1 MCAELTASCM
11 STGQPRYYLL
21 LTGIH
26 RFLAPL
32 FTSIAN
38 LLGTSTPPTAMI
50 QLKPGIPPASLSK
63 PSHSA
68 ARRKNRMERKKNGGL
83 RFKRVFSDPA
93 IAPFDQ
99 IEWGRRTAEITDDG
113 GRVIF
118 KQEDIEVPKNW
129 SALAT
134 KIAVSKYFYG
144 DIANGTDPYKGGR
157 ETSVRQLIHRVTRTI
172 TDCGIADSYFADAEA
187 AETFYDELTW
197 LCLNQHGAFNS
208 PVWFNVGLYH
218 QYGVG
223 KGAGAGNYF
232 YNSETG
238 EAERATS
245 QYEYPQGSACF
256 IQSVGDTMEDIM
268 RLATSE
274 AMLFKFGSG
283 TGTDLSSL
291 RSTREK
297 LSGGGKPSG
306 PLSFLKVYDKIANV
320 VKSGGKT
327 RRAAKMNTLKDWHP
341 DIEEFIDAKQNEEKK
356 AWALIEQGYD
366 GSYNGDAYGS
376 VMYQNE
382 NLSVRVSDEFMNAAV
397 DGREWVTKNVRDG
410 SPCDKKDARG
420 LLRKIAEGTYICGD
434 PGMQFDSTIH
444 KWHTCKGTGRQN
456 STNPCSEYLFP
467 DNTACNL
474 ASLNLM
480 KFKGEDEVFDVERF
494 KAAVRLFITAQEI
507 LVDNASYPI
516 KEIAENSHIFRT
528 LGLGYAN
535 LGSLIMSYG
544 YGYDTVEGRALCG
557 AITAIMTG
565 EAYEQSALL
574 AKTMGPFPGYREARC
589 SGVSKPAAKD
599 NVASM
604 LEVIEL
610 HREAVEEIPDVEEF
624 GYLKKE
630 ATRAWDRATDLG
642 KRHGYRNAQVTVLA
656 PTGTI
661 SFLMDCDTTG
671 IEPDIALVKY
681 KLLAGGGML
690 KIVNQTIRP
699 ALEHLG
705 YAEDEIARSI
715 EHVDLFDTIED
726 ATPGADHSAV
736 LAGRAEAGRFYPTP
750 LRAEHLPIFDCAFR
764 AHLGERSLHYMA
776 HLRMMAAAQPFLSG
790 AISKTVNMPENATV
804 DDIMNTYVEGWR
816 LGLKSIAIYRDGS
829 KRSAPLNTRKTR
841 DMGAFDGAM
850 DVIAKPEELQ
860 KLILELEEEI
870 AMLRSRLDQPIRH
883 RMPDTRMS
891 LTHRFEIAGHEGY
904 ITVGL
909 YEDGQPGELL
919 ITMWKEGSTIGGLMD
934 TVGTLTSIALQY
946 GVPLE
951 SLVKKFA
958 YQRFEPSG
966 FTKNPDIRN
975 ATSITDYV
983 FRYLGCQFIK
993 GYKEA
998 TSPNRA
1004 QPEFPLKEIA
1014 EMEKK
1019 AINRPVAEL
1028 PRTAEKE
1035 LIDVITSHSPGE
1047 GNPKVITTGYTY
1059 ADRVKEALGN
1069 MFMDIVCSHCGSDKV
1084 IRAGACGVCTE
1095 CGTSQGCS

>member
-1 MCAELTASCM
+1 
-11 STGQPRYYLL
+11 
-21 LTGIH
+21 
-26 RFLAPL
+26 
-32 FTSIAN
+32 
-38 LLGTSTPPTAMI
+38 MI
-50 QLKPGIPPASLSK
+50 QLRPGIPPASLNEPSK
-63 PSHSA
+63 LA
-68 ARRKNRMERKKNGGL
+68 ERQKNRAEKKKNTGL
-83 RFKRVFSDPA
+83 RFKRVFSDA
-93 IAPFDQ
+93 TVSPFDQ
-99 IEWGRRTAEITDDG
+99 IEWERRTAEINDDSG
-113 GRVIF
+113 KVIF
-118 KQEDIEVPKNW
+118 KQENIEVPKSW

-144 DIANGTDPYKGGR
+144 DIGNGTDPHKGGR

-172 TDCGIADSYFADAEA
+172 TDWGIADGYFADTEA
-187 AETFYDELTW
+187 AETFHDELTW

-223 KGAGAGNYF
+223 RGAGAGNYF
-232 YNSETG
+232 YNGETG
-238 EAERATS
+238 KAERATS

-256 IQSVGDTMEDIM
+256 IQRVDDTMEDIM
-268 RLATSE
+268 RLAMSE
-274 AMLFKFGSG
+274 AMLFKYGSG

-306 PLSFLKVYDKIANV
+306 PLSFLKVYDQVANV

-341 DIEEFIDAKQNEEKK
+341 DIEEFIDAKQKEEKK
-356 AWALIEQGYD
+356 AWALVEQGYD

-382 NLSVRVSDEFMNAAV
+382 NLSVRVSDEFMEAALE
-397 DGREWVTKNVRDG
+397 GREWWTRRVRDG
-410 SPCDKKDARG
+410 KPCERKDART
-420 LLRKIAEGTYICGD
+420 LLRKIAEGTHVCGD

-444 KWHTCKGTGRQN
+444 KWHTCKGTDRQN
-456 STNPCSEYLFP
+456 STNPCSEYLFL

-480 KFKGEDEVFDVERF
+480 KFKAADGDFDVERF
-494 KAAVRLFITAQEI
+494 KAAVRIFITAQEI
-507 LVDNASYPI
+507 IVDNASYPI

-535 LGSLIMSYG
+535 LGSLVMSYG
-544 YGYDTVEGRALCG
+544 FGYDSVEGRALCG

-565 EAYEQSALL
+565 EAYEQSARL
-574 AKTMGPFPGYREARC
+574 AQSIGPFPGYHDARA
-589 SGVSKPAAKD
+589 SGVPKPVAKD

-604 LEVIEL
+604 SEVIDL
-610 HREAVEEIPDVEEF
+610 HRCAVREISDAEEF
-624 GYLKKE
+624 AHLKEE
-630 ATRAWDRATDLG
+630 AAKVWESAAELG
-642 KRHGYRNAQVTVLA
+642 KRYGYRNAQVTVLA

-690 KIVNQTIRP
+690 KIVNQTVKP
-699 ALEHLG
+699 ALEKLG
-705 YAEDEIARSI
+705 YNSEEIERIIAHI
-715 EHVDLFDTIED
+715 DAFDTIENITD
-726 ATPGADHSAV
+726 TDGSKISSGLKP
-736 LAGRAEAGRFYPTP
+736 
-750 LRAEHLPIFDCAFR
+750 EHLSVFDCAFKPFK
-764 AHLGERSLHYMA
+764 GERSLNYMA

-790 AISKTVNMPENATV
+790 AISKTVNMPEAATV

-829 KRSAPLNTRKTR
+829 KRSAPLNTRKTKH
-841 DMGAFDGAM
+841 MGAVE
-850 DVIAKPEELQ
+850 DVDIALDATIERDQFEKR
-860 KLILELEEEI
+860 ILELEEEL
-870 AMLRSRLDQPIRH
+870 AMVRSRLDQPIRH

-909 YEDGQPGELL
+909 YEDGQPGELF
-919 ITMWKEGSTIGGLMD
+919 ITMSKEGSTIGGLMD

-983 FRYLGCQFIK
+983 FRWLACQFIK

-998 TSPNRA
+998 TSPTRG
-1004 QPEFPLKEIA
+1004 QTELPLKEIP

-1019 AINRPVAEL
+1019 ALNRPVSDLA
-1028 PRTAEKE
+1028 RTGEKE
-1035 LIDVITSHSPGE
+1035 LIDVIISHSPNDGSPQVV
-1047 GNPKVITTGYTY
+1047 GNGSSH
-1059 ADRVKEALGN
+1059 ADRVQEALGN

>member
-1 MCAELTASCM
+1 
-11 STGQPRYYLL
+11 
-21 LTGIH
+21 
-26 RFLAPL
+26 
-32 FTSIAN
+32 
-38 LLGTSTPPTAMI
+38 MI
-50 QLKPGIPPASLSK
+50 QLKPGISASQFNK
-63 PSHSA
+63 GRKGR
-68 ARRKNRMERKKNGGL
+68 ARARIRRGTGTQRAGL
-83 RFKRVFSDPA
+83 HFKRVFSDA
-93 IAPFDQ
+93 KSAPFDEM
-99 IEWGRRTAEITDDG
+99 EWERRIAEITDDG
-113 GRVIF
+113 GKIIF
-118 KQEDIEVPKNW
+118 KQDNIEVPADW
-129 SALAT
+129 SELAT

-144 DIANGTDPYKGGR
+144 DIANGTDPEKGGR

-172 TDCGIADSYFADAEA
+172 ADWGLLDGYFADAQTA
-187 AETFYDELTW
+187 DLFYDELTW

-208 PVWFNVGLYH
+208 PVWFNVGLYQ
-218 QYGVG
+218 QYGIG
-223 KGAGAGNYF
+223 NGAGEGNYF
-232 YNSETG
+232 YNRETG
-238 EAERATS
+238 TADRAAT

-256 IQSVGDTMEDIM
+256 IQSVDDTMEDIM

-274 AMLFKFGSG
+274 AMLFKYGSG
-283 TGTDLSSL
+283 TGSDLSTL

-306 PLSFLKVYDKIANV
+306 PLSFLKVYDQVANV

-341 DIEEFIDAKQNEEKK
+341 DIEEFIDAKQKEEKK

-382 NLSVRVSDEFMNAAV
+382 NLSVRVSDEFMHAALE
-397 DGREWVTKNVRDG
+397 DREWWTRRVRDG
-410 SPCDKKDARG
+410 SPCERKDART
-420 LLRKIAEGTYICGD
+420 LLRKIAEGTHICGD

-456 STNPCSEYLFP
+456 STNPCSEYLFL

-480 KFKGEDEVFDVERF
+480 KFKKADGMFDVERF
-494 KAAVRLFITAQEI
+494 KAAVRIFITAQEI
-507 LVDNASYPI
+507 IVDNASYPV

-535 LGSLIMSYG
+535 LGSLVMSYG
-544 YGYDTVEGRALCG
+544 YGYDSVEGRALCG
-557 AITAIMTG
+557 AITAVMTG

-604 LEVIEL
+604 LEVIDL
-610 HREAVEEIPDVEEF
+610 HRDAVEEIPEAEEF
-624 GYLKKE
+624 AYLKKE
-630 ATRAWDRATDLG
+630 AARAWDRAADLG

-699 ALEHLG
+699 ALQHLG
-705 YAEDEIARSI
+705 YAEEEIARII

-726 ATPGADHSAV
+726 ATPCADHSAV
-736 LAGRAEAGRFYPTP
+736 LAGTAEAGRLYPTP

-764 AHLGERSLHYMA
+764 AHLGERSLHYIA

-841 DMGAFDGAM
+841 DMGSLDGVI
-850 DVIAKPEELQ
+850 DVTVEREDLHNR
-860 KLILELEEEI
+860 ILELENEI
-870 AMLRSRLDQPIRH
+870 AILRGRPFRH
-883 RMPDTRMS
+883 RMSDTRMS
-891 LTHRFEIAGHEGY
+891 LTHKFEIAGHEGY

-909 YEDGQPGELL
+909 FDDGEPGELF
-919 ITMWKEGSTIGGLMD
+919 ITMAKEGSTIGGLMD

-966 FTKNPDIRN
+966 FTKNPDIRS

-983 FRYLGCQFIK
+983 FRWLGCQFIK

-998 TSPNRA
+998 TAPHRGQS
-1004 QPEFPLKEIA
+1004 ELPLKELA

-1019 AINRPVAEL
+1019 AVNRPVSDL

-1035 LIDVITSHSPGE
+1035 LIDVITSHSPNE
-1047 GNPKVITTGYTY
+1047 GNPKMLSKGYTH
-1059 ADRVKEALGN
+1059 ADRVKVALGN
-1069 MFMDIVCSHCGSDKV
+1069 MFMGIVCSVCGSDKV
-1084 IRAGACGVCTE
+1084 IRAGACGVCMQ

>member
-1 MCAELTASCM
+1 
-11 STGQPRYYLL
+11 
-21 LTGIH
+21 
-26 RFLAPL
+26 LAPL

-38 LLGTSTPPTAMI
+38 LFGNLNPSHTAMI
-50 QLKPGIPPASLSK
+50 QLKPGIPPASLNK
-63 PSHSA
+63 PTHAA

-83 RFKRVFSDPA
+83 RFKRVFSDA
-93 IAPFDQ
+93 AVAPFDQ
-99 IEWGRRTAEITDDG
+99 IEWERRTAEITDDG
-113 GRVIF
+113 GKVIF

-129 SALAT
+129 SPLAT

-218 QYGVG
+218 QYGIG

-232 YNSETG
+232 YNRETG
-238 EAERATS
+238 KAERAAS

-274 AMLFKFGSG
+274 AMLFKYGSG

-306 PLSFLKVYDKIANV
+306 PLSFLKVYDQIANV

-341 DIEEFIDAKQNEEKK
+341 DIEEFIDAKQKEEKK

-382 NLSVRVSDEFMNAAV
+382 NVSVRVSDEFMDAALEGHEWWTRRV
-397 DGREWVTKNVRDG
+397 TDGK
-410 SPCDKKDARG
+410 PCEKKDARI
-420 LLRKIAEGTYICGD
+420 LLRKIAQGTWICGD
-434 PGMQFDSTIH
+434 PGMQFDTTIH
-444 KWHTCKGTGRQN
+444 KWHTCKGTDRQN
-456 STNPCSEYLFP
+456 STNPCSEYLFL

-480 KFKGEDEVFDVERF
+480 KFKTADGDFDVERF
-494 KAAVRLFITAQEI
+494 KAAVRIFITAQEI
-507 LVDNASYPI
+507 IVDSASYPI
-516 KEIAENSHIFRT
+516 REIAENSHIFRT

-544 YGYDTVEGRALCG
+544 YGYDSVEGRALCG

-565 EAYEQSALL
+565 EAYAQSARM
-574 AKTMGPFPGYREARC
+574 ARTMGPFSGYRDARA
-589 SGVSKPAAKD
+589 SGVAKPVAKD
-599 NVASM
+599 NVAPM

-610 HREAVEEIPDVEEF
+610 HRCAVHQISDAKEFAHLKEEA
-624 GYLKKE
+624 
-630 ATRAWDRATDLG
+630 ASTWDNAAELG

-690 KIVNQTIRP
+690 KIVNQTIKP
-699 ALEHLG
+699 ALEKLG
-705 YAEDEIARSI
+705 YGSDEIERIVAHI
-715 EHVDLFDTIED
+715 DAFDTIED
-726 ATPGADHSAV
+726 VEGSASVPLANGLEGATETVTLHRSGLKP
-736 LAGRAEAGRFYPTP
+736 
-750 LRAEHLPIFDCAFR
+750 EHLPIFDCAFKPFK
-764 AHLGERSLHYMA
+764 GERSLHYLA
-776 HLRMMAAAQPFLSG
+776 HLKMMAAAQPFLSG
-790 AISKTVNMPENATV
+790 AISKTVNLPESASV
-804 DDIMNTYVEGWR
+804 DDIMNTYIEGWR
-816 LGLKSIAIYRDGS
+816 LGLKSVAIYREGS
-829 KRSAPLNTRKTR
+829 KRSAPLNTRKTK
-841 DMGAFDGAM
+841 DMGATVGGIVDAGL
-850 DVIAKPEELQ
+850 VVETLQ
-860 KLILELEEEI
+860 KRILELEEELT
-870 AMLRSRLDQPIRH
+870 MLRGQVDQPVRH
-883 RMPDTRMS
+883 RMPDTRTS
-891 LTHRFEIAGHEGY
+891 LTHKFEIAGHEGY

-909 YEDGQPGELL
+909 YEDGQPGELF
-919 ITMWKEGSTIGGLMD
+919 ITMSKEGSTIGGLMD

-966 FTKNPDIRN
+966 FTKNPDIRH

-983 FRYLGCQFIK
+983 FRWLACQFIK

-998 TSPNRA
+998 TAPNRA
-1004 QPEFPLKEIA
+1004 QPDLPLKEIPDI
-1014 EMEKK
+1014 EKK
-1019 AINRPVAEL
+1019 ALNRPVTDLA
-1028 PRTAEKE
+1028 RTGDKE
-1035 LIDVITSHSPGE
+1035 VIDVITGHPSNPGNGDTPAE
-1047 GNPKVITTGYTY
+1047 GNGNGAGTSLY
-1059 ADRVKEALGN
+1059 RVTIALGSI
-1069 MFMDIVCSHCGSDKV
+1069 FMGITCSVCGSDKV

>member
-1 MCAELTASCM
+1 
-11 STGQPRYYLL
+11 LL

-26 RFLAPL
+26 SFLAPL
-32 FTSIAN
+32 FTSILN
-38 LLGTSTPPTAMI
+38 LLGTSTLPTAMI
-50 QLKPGIPPASLSK
+50 QLKPGIPPASLNK
-63 PSHSA
+63 PQRST
-68 ARRKNRMERKKNGGL
+68 ARRKSRIQRKKNSGV
-83 RFKRVFSDPA
+83 RFKRVFSDA
-93 IAPFDQ
+93 AVAPFDQ
-99 IEWGRRTAEITDDG
+99 VEWERRTAEITDDG
-113 GRVIF
+113 GKIIF

-129 SALAT
+129 SPLAT

-157 ETSVRQLIHRVTRTI
+157 EMSVRQLIHRVTRTI
-172 TDCGIADSYFADAEA
+172 TDCGMADGYFSDADA
-187 AETFYDELTW
+187 AEIFYDELTW

-232 YNSETG
+232 YNRETG
-238 EAERATS
+238 KAERAPS

-274 AMLFKFGSG
+274 AMLFKYGSG

-306 PLSFLKVYDKIANV
+306 PLSFLKVYDQIANV

-341 DIEEFIDAKQNEEKK
+341 DIEEFIDAKQKEEKK
-356 AWALIEQGYD
+356 AWALIEKGYD

-382 NLSVRVSDEFMNAAV
+382 NVSVRVSDEFMDAARE
-397 DGREWVTKNVRDG
+397 GREWWTRRVTDG
-410 SPCDKKDARG
+410 KPCEKKDART
-420 LLRKIAEGTYICGD
+420 LLRKIAEGTWICGD
-434 PGMQFDSTIH
+434 PGMQFDTTIH
-444 KWHTCKGTGRQN
+444 KWHTCKGTDRQN
-456 STNPCSEYLFP
+456 STNPCSEYLFL

-480 KFKGEDEVFDVERF
+480 KFKTADGDFDIERF
-494 KAAVRLFITAQEI
+494 KAAVRIFITAQEI
-507 LVDNASYPI
+507 IVDNASYPI

-544 YGYDTVEGRALCG
+544 YGYDSVEGRALCG

-565 EAYEQSALL
+565 EAYAQSARL
-574 AKTMGPFPGYREARC
+574 ARTMGPFPGYRDARA
-589 SGVSKPAAKD
+589 SGVAKPVAKD
-599 NVASM
+599 NVAPM

-610 HREAVEEIPDVEEF
+610 HRCAVHQIPDAQEFAHLKEE
-624 GYLKKE
+624 
-630 ATRAWDRATDLG
+630 AASTWDNAAELG
-642 KRHGYRNAQVTVLA
+642 GRHGYRNAQVTVLA

-690 KIVNQTIRP
+690 KIVNQTVKP
-699 ALEHLG
+699 ALEKIS
-705 YAEDEIARSI
+705 YSSDDI
-715 EHVDLFDTIED
+715 ERIVAHIDAFDTIED
-726 ATPGADHSAV
+726 VTD
-736 LAGRAEAGRFYPTP
+736 AEGTRISSGLKP
-750 LRAEHLPIFDCAFR
+750 EHLPIFDCAFKPFKGER
-764 AHLGERSLHYMA
+764 ALHYLAHLK
-776 HLRMMAAAQPFLSG
+776 MMAAAQPFLSG
-790 AISKTVNMPENATV
+790 AISKTVNLPESATV
-804 DDIMNTYVEGWR
+804 DDIMKTYMEGWR
-816 LGLKSIAIYRDGS
+816 LGLKSVAIYREGS
-829 KRSAPLNTRKTR
+829 KRSAPLNTRKTK
-841 DMGAFDGAM
+841 DMGTIGAAVAGGV
-850 DVIAKPEELQ
+850 DAGPTDAAPLGNR
-860 KLILELEEEI
+860 ILELEQEL
-870 AMLRSRLDQPIRH
+870 ATLRSQVDQPVRH
-883 RMPDTRMS
+883 RMPDTRTS
-891 LTHRFEIAGHEGY
+891 LTHKFEIAGHEGY

-909 YEDGQPGELL
+909 YENDQPGELF
-919 ITMWKEGSTIGGLMD
+919 ITMSKEGSTIGGLMD

-966 FTKNPDIRN
+966 FTKNPDIRH

-983 FRYLGCQFIK
+983 FRWLACEFIK

-998 TSPNRA
+998 TAPNRN
-1004 QPEFPLKEIA
+1004 QPDLPLKEIPDI
-1014 EMEKK
+1014 EKK
-1019 AINRPVAEL
+1019 SLNRPVTDLA
-1028 PRTAEKE
+1028 RTGEKE
-1035 LIDVITSHSPGE
+1035 VIDVITGHPSNPGNGGTSE
-1047 GNPKVITTGYTY
+1047 GNGNGAGTSSY
-1059 ADRVKEALGN
+1059 RVTVALGSI
-1069 MFMDIVCSHCGSDKV
+1069 FMGITCSVCGSDKV

>member
-1 MCAELTASCM
+1 
-11 STGQPRYYLL
+11 
-21 LTGIH
+21 
-26 RFLAPL
+26 
-32 FTSIAN
+32 
-38 LLGTSTPPTAMI
+38 MI
-50 QLKPGIPPASLSK
+50 QLKPGIPPASLNK
-63 PSHSA
+63 LSHSA

-83 RFKRVFSDPA
+83 RIKRVFSDA
-93 IAPFDQ
+93 AVAPFDQ
-99 IEWGRRTAEITDDG
+99 IEWERRNAEINDDG
-113 GRVIF
+113 GKVIF

-157 ETSVRQLIHRVTRTI
+157 EISVRQLIHRVTRTI
-172 TDCGIADSYFADAEA
+172 TDCGIADGYFADAEA

-232 YNSETG
+232 YNRETG
-238 EAERATS
+238 KAERAAS

-268 RLATSE
+268 RLAMSE

-306 PLSFLKVYDKIANV
+306 PLSFLKVYDQIANV

-341 DIEEFIDAKQNEEKK
+341 DIEEFIDAKQKEERK

-382 NLSVRVSDEFMNAAV
+382 NVSVRVSDEFMDAALEGHEWWTRRV
-397 DGREWVTKNVRDG
+397 IDGK
-410 SPCDKKDARG
+410 PCEKKDARV
-420 LLRKIAEGTYICGD
+420 LLRKIAEGTWICGD
-434 PGMQFDSTIH
+434 PGMQFDTTIH
-444 KWHTCKGTGRQN
+444 KWHPCKGTDRQN
-456 STNPCSEYLFP
+456 STNPCSEYLFL

-480 KFKGEDEVFDVERF
+480 KFKTADGDFDIERF
-494 KAAVRLFITAQEI
+494 KAAVRIFITAQEI
-507 LVDNASYPI
+507 IVDNASYPI
-516 KEIAENSHIFRT
+516 REIAENSHIFRT

-544 YGYDTVEGRALCG
+544 YGYDSVEGRALCG

-565 EAYEQSALL
+565 EAYAQSARMAR
-574 AKTMGPFPGYREARC
+574 AKGPFPGYRDSRA
-589 SGVSKPAAKD
+589 SGVAKPVAKD
-599 NVASM
+599 NVAPM

-610 HREAVEEIPDVEEF
+610 HRCAVHQIPDTKGFAHLKEE
-624 GYLKKE
+624 
-630 ATRAWDRATDLG
+630 AASTWDNAAELG

-690 KIVNQTIRP
+690 KIVNQTIKP
-699 ALEHLG
+699 ALKKLG
-705 YAEDEIARSI
+705 YGSDEIERIVAHI
-715 EHVDLFDTIED
+715 DAFDTIED
-726 ATPGADHSAV
+726 IIDSDGTKISSGLKPED
-736 LAGRAEAGRFYPTP
+736 
-750 LRAEHLPIFDCAFR
+750 LPIFDCAFKPFK
-764 AHLGERSLHYMA
+764 GERSLHYLA
-776 HLRMMAAAQPFLSG
+776 HLKMMAAAQPFLSG
-790 AISKTVNMPENATV
+790 AISKTVNLPESATV
-804 DDIMNTYVEGWR
+804 DDIMNTYIEGWR
-816 LGLKSIAIYRDGS
+816 LGLKSVAIYREGS
-829 KRSAPLNTRKTR
+829 KRSAPLNTRKTK
-841 DMGAFDGAM
+841 DMGTVAGGGDPGLTDA
-850 DVIAKPEELQ
+850 ANTLQ
-860 KLILELEEEI
+860 TRILELEQEL
-870 AMLRSRLDQPIRH
+870 ATLRRQIDQPVRH
-883 RMPDTRMS
+883 RMPDTRTS
-891 LTHRFEIAGHEGY
+891 LTHKFEIAGHEGY

-909 YEDGQPGELL
+909 YEDGQPGELF
-919 ITMWKEGSTIGGLMD
+919 ITMSKEGSTIGGLMD

-966 FTKNPDIRN
+966 FTKNPDIRH

-983 FRYLGCQFIK
+983 FRWLACQFIK

-998 TSPNRA
+998 TAPNRA
-1004 QPEFPLKEIA
+1004 QPDLPLKEILDI
-1014 EMEKK
+1014 EKK
-1019 AINRPVAEL
+1019 ALNRPVTDLA
-1028 PRTAEKE
+1028 RTGDKE
-1035 LIDVITSHSPGE
+1035 VIDVITGHPTNR
-1047 GNPKVITTGYTY
+1047 GNGGTSAAGNGNG
-1059 ADRVKEALGN
+1059 AGSSDRVTVALGSI
-1069 MFMDIVCSHCGSDKV
+1069 FMGITCSVCGSDKV

>member
-1 MCAELTASCM
+1 
-11 STGQPRYYLL
+11 
-21 LTGIH
+21 
-26 RFLAPL
+26 
-32 FTSIAN
+32 
-38 LLGTSTPPTAMI
+38 MI
-50 QLKPGIPPASLSK
+50 QLKPGIQPSSLSRARK
-63 PSHSA
+63 PALRPKH
-68 ARRKNRMERKKNGGL
+68 RGNGKRSKGL
-83 RFKRVFSDPA
+83 RFARVFSDA
-93 IAPFDQ
+93 SVAPFEQ
-99 IEWGRRTAEITDDG
+99 IDWERRTAEITDDSG
-113 GRVIF
+113 KVIF
-118 KQEDIEVPKNW
+118 KQENIEVPKGW

-144 DIANGTDPYKGGR
+144 DIANGTEPHKGGR
-157 ETSVRQLIHRVTRTI
+157 ETSVRQLVHRVTRTI
-172 TDCGIADSYFADAEA
+172 TDWGIADGYFVHPEA
-187 AETFYDELTW
+187 AEVFYDELTW

-208 PVWFNVGLYH
+208 PVWFNVGLHH

-223 KGAGAGNYF
+223 RGSGLGNYF
-232 YNSETG
+232 YNRETG
-238 EAERATS
+238 QAERAAT

-256 IQSVGDTMEDIM
+256 IQSVEDTMEDIM

-274 AMLFKFGSG
+274 AMLFKYGSG
-283 TGTDLSSL
+283 TGSDLSSL

-306 PLSFLKVYDKIANV
+306 PLSFLKVYDQVANV

-341 DIEEFIDAKQNEEKK
+341 DIEEFIDAKQKEEKK

-382 NLSVRVSDEFMNAAV
+382 NLSVRVSDDFMNAALE
-397 DGREWVTKNVRDG
+397 DREWWTRNVRDG
-410 SPCDKKDARG
+410 KQCERKEARA
-420 LLRKIAEGTYICGD
+420 LLRKIAEGTHICGD

-456 STNPCSEYLFP
+456 STNPCSEYLFL

-480 KFKGEDEVFDVERF
+480 KFKGANDVFDVERF
-494 KAAVRLFITAQEI
+494 KAAVRIFITAQEI

-544 YGYDTVEGRALCG
+544 YGYDSVEGRALGG
-557 AITAIMTG
+557 AVTAIMTG
-565 EAYEQSALL
+565 ESYCQSAEI
-574 AKTMGPFPGYREARC
+574 ARVKGAFPGYRDARC
-589 SGVSKPAAKD
+589 SGVPKPVAKS
-599 NVASM
+599 NVAPM
-604 LEVIEL
+604 LEVIDL
-610 HREAVEEIPDVEEF
+610 HRCAVNEIAVNEEF
-624 GYLKKE
+624 AYLKEE
-630 ATRAWDRATDLG
+630 AARVWDHAAELG
-642 KRHGYRNAQVTVLA
+642 RRHGYRNAQVTVLA

-690 KIVNQTIRP
+690 KIVNQTVTP
-699 ALEHLG
+699 ALEKLR
-705 YAEDEIARSI
+705 YNSEEIERIIAHI
-715 EHVDLFDTIED
+715 DAFDTIED
-726 ATPGADHSAV
+726 IEDADGSTISSG
-736 LAGRAEAGRFYPTP
+736 LKP
-750 LRAEHLPIFDCAFR
+750 EHLPIFDCAFR
-764 AHLGERSLHYMA
+764 PYKGQRSLGYMA

-790 AISKTVNMPENATV
+790 AISKTVNMPETATV
-804 DDIMNTYVEGWR
+804 DEIMHTYVEGWR
-816 LGLKSIAIYRDGS
+816 LGLKAIAIYRDGS

-841 DMGAFDGAM
+841 DMGGM
-850 DVIAKPEELQ
+850 DHESVATLDRD
-860 KLILELEEEI
+860 ELESRIVELDAEV
-870 AMLRSRLDQPIRH
+870 ALLRGRLGQPTRQ

-909 YEDGQPGELL
+909 YENGQPGELF
-919 ITMWKEGSTIGGLMD
+919 ITMSKEGSTIGGLMD

-946 GVPLE
+946 GVPLQ

-983 FRYLGCQFIK
+983 FRWLGCQFIQ

-998 TSPNRA
+998 TSPNRI
-1004 QPEFPLKEIA
+1004 QPELPMKEIP

-1019 AINRPVAEL
+1019 AVNRPVADL

-1035 LIDVITSHSPGE
+1035 LIDVIANHTPNEGAPHITSNGQTHAE
-1047 GNPKVITTGYTY
+1047 
-1059 ADRVKEALGN
+1059 RVQEALGN
-1069 MFMDIVCSHCGSDKV
+1069 MYMDVLCSHCGSNKV
-1084 IRAGACGVCTE
+1084 VRAGACGVCTE

>member
-1 MCAELTASCM
+1 
-11 STGQPRYYLL
+11 
-21 LTGIH
+21 
-26 RFLAPL
+26 
-32 FTSIAN
+32 
-38 LLGTSTPPTAMI
+38 
-50 QLKPGIPPASLSK
+50 
-63 PSHSA
+63 
-68 ARRKNRMERKKNGGL
+68 
-83 RFKRVFSDPA
+83 
-93 IAPFDQ
+93 
-99 IEWGRRTAEITDDG
+99 
-113 GRVIF
+113 
-118 KQEDIEVPKNW
+118 
-129 SALAT
+129 
-134 KIAVSKYFYG
+134 VSKYFYG

-172 TDCGIADSYFADAEA
+172 TDCGIADNYFADAES

-197 LCLNQHGAFNS
+197 LCLNQRGAFNS

-218 QYGVG
+218 QYGIG

-232 YNSETG
+232 YNRETG
-238 EAERATS
+238 KAERAAS

-274 AMLFKFGSG
+274 AMLFKYGSG

-306 PLSFLKVYDKIANV
+306 PLSFLKVYDQIANV

-341 DIEEFIDAKQNEEKK
+341 DIEEFIDAKQKEEKK

-382 NLSVRVSDEFMNAAV
+382 NVSVRVSDEFMDAALE
-397 DGREWVTKNVRDG
+397 GREWWTRRVTDG
-410 SPCDKKDARG
+410 KPCEKKDARS
-420 LLRKIAEGTYICGD
+420 LLRKIAEGTWICGD
-434 PGMQFDSTIH
+434 PGMQFDTTIH
-444 KWHTCKGTGRQN
+444 KWHTCKGTERQN
-456 STNPCSEYLFP
+456 STNPCSEYLFL

-474 ASLNLM
+474 ASLNLI
-480 KFKGEDEVFDVERF
+480 KFKTVDGDFDVERF
-494 KAAVRLFITAQEI
+494 KAAVRIFITAQEI
-507 LVDNASYPI
+507 IVDNASYPI

-544 YGYDTVEGRALCG
+544 YGYDSVEGRALCG

-565 EAYEQSALL
+565 EAYAQSARM
-574 AKTMGPFPGYREARC
+574 ARAMEPFPGYRDSRA
-589 SGVSKPAAKD
+589 SGVAKPVAKD
-599 NVASM
+599 NVAPM

-610 HREAVEEIPDVEEF
+610 HRCAVHQIPDAKEF
-624 GYLKKE
+624 AHLKQAAAKTWDE
-630 ATRAWDRATDLG
+630 AADVG
-642 KRHGYRNAQVTVLA
+642 KRYGYRNAQVTVLA

-690 KIVNQTIRP
+690 KIVNQTIKP
-699 ALEHLG
+699 ALEKLG
-705 YAEDEIARSI
+705 YGSDEIERIVAHI
-715 EHVDLFDTIED
+715 DAFDTIED
-726 ATPGADHSAV
+726 VTDADGTKISSG
-736 LAGRAEAGRFYPTP
+736 LKP
-750 LRAEHLPIFDCAFR
+750 EHLPIFDCAFKPFK
-764 AHLGERSLHYMA
+764 GECSLHYLA
-776 HLRMMAAAQPFLSG
+776 HLKMMAAAQPFLSG
-790 AISKTVNMPENATV
+790 AISKTVNLPESASV
-804 DDIMNTYVEGWR
+804 DDIMNTYIEGWR
-816 LGLKSIAIYRDGS
+816 LGLKSVAIYREGS
-829 KRSAPLNTRKTR
+829 KRSAPLNTRKTK
-841 DMGAFDGAM
+841 DMGTAAGGETAG
-850 DVIAKPEELQ
+850 VESR
-860 KLILELEEEI
+860 ILELEQEL
-870 AMLRSRLDQPIRH
+870 ATLRGQLDQPVRH
-883 RMPDTRMS
+883 RMPDTRTS
-891 LTHRFEIAGHEGY
+891 LTHKFEIAGHEGY

-909 YEDGQPGELL
+909 YEDGQPGELF
-919 ITMWKEGSTIGGLMD
+919 ITMSKEGSTIGGLMD

-966 FTKNPDIRN
+966 FTKNPDIRH

-983 FRYLGCQFIK
+983 FRWLACQFIK

-998 TSPNRA
+998 TAPNRA
-1004 QPEFPLKEIA
+1004 QPDLPLKEIPDI
-1014 EMEKK
+1014 EKK
-1019 AINRPVAEL
+1019 ALNRPVTDLA
-1028 PRTAEKE
+1028 RTGDKE
-1035 LIDVITSHSPGE
+1035 VIDVITGHPSNLGDGGTSAA
-1047 GNPKVITTGYTY
+1047 GNGNGAGTSS
-1059 ADRVKEALGN
+1059 DRVTVALGSI
-1069 MFMDIVCSHCGSDKV
+1069 FMGITCSVCGSDKV